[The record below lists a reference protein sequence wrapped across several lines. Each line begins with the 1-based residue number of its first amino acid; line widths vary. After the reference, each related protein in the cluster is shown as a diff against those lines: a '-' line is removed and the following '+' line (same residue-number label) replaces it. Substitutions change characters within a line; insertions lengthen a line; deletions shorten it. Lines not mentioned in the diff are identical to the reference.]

1 MGKKVYKVTNI
12 SKTEVRFDDSHGIHI
27 LKPKESVL
35 TFHPPTYPSNLLKVE
50 EYEEREKP
58 VKSKSEQNAKKSKAE
73 KSNNPKPRN
82 KKDTGQI
89 N

>member
-35 TFHPPTYPSNLLKVE
+35 TFHPPEYPVNYLRVE
-50 EYEEREKP
+50 EYEEEKEKP
-58 VKSKSEQNAKKSKAE
+58 VKSKSEQKAKKSKTE
-73 KSNNPKPRN
+73 K
-82 KKDTGQI
+82 Q
-89 N
+89 